1 MGSSSLPMPCSRVIV
16 VVVSSTAIPEPVAV
30 RYGWANVMSC
40 NLANGEGLPAS
51 PFRAGVKSNN

>member
-1 MGSSSLPMPCSRVIV
+1 MPCSRVIV